1 MFGNMIGIGYTVRAA
16 QSEMKMVAEGYIAT
30 KKAYLLN
37 EESDKRV
44 KTPIIDAVYK
54 ILYEKRSARKI
65 FKELS
70 NVIS

>member
-1 MFGNMIGIGYTVRAA
+1 
-16 QSEMKMVAEGYIAT
+16 MKMVAEGYIAT

-54 ILYEKRSARKI
+54 ILYKKRSARKI

-70 NVIS
+70 DIIS

>member
-1 MFGNMIGIGYTVRAA
+1 MFGNMIGKGYTVKAA

-37 EESDKRV
+37 EQSAKKIEL
-44 KTPIIDAVYK
+44 PIINAVYK
-54 ILYEKRSARKI
+54 ILYEKRSTKKI

-70 NVIS
+70 NIIS